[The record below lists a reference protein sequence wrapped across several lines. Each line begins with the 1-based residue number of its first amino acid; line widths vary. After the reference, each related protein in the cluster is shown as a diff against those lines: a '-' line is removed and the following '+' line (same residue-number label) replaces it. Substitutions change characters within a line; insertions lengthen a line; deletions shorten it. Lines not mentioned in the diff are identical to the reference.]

1 MISDRKETGI
11 KYLFY
16 LTRSKI
22 MNKSRL
28 EPLAPLTGVV
38 SVVLVIFGA
47 IVISNY
53 DYLPPAEKVADFL
66 NNNPTRIS
74 TGAYLSSISAFFLIW
89 FAGSL
94 RSALIL
100 RESGTGR
107 LSTVAFGGGV
117 AAAVAMGTSFT
128 AILSA
133 GLRAGAPGG
142 ITPIGAVTMFDFWG
156 QVMGQM
162 FAISL
167 AVLIGA
173 TAVISLRTTF
183 FPMWFGWTSVLIA
196 VGLQPPL
203 RTLYFFPQ
211 WCGWLWSVSGC
222 I

>member
-1 MISDRKETGI
+1 ME
-11 KYLFY
+11 
-16 LTRSKI
+16 
-22 MNKSRL
+22 KSFL
-28 EPLAPLTGVV
+28 ERLAPLTGLV
-38 SVVLVIFGA
+38 SVVLIIIGA
-47 IVISNY
+47 VVISNY
-53 DYLPPAEKVADFL
+53 DYLPPAEEVADYL
-66 NNNPTRIS
+66 NGNPTRVS
-74 TGAYLSSISAFFLIW
+74 TGAYIASISAFFLIW
-89 FAGSL
+89 FAGSV
-94 RSALIL
+94 RSALIE
-100 RESGTGR
+100 REGGIGR

-173 TAVISLRTTF
+173 AAVVSLRTSM
-183 FPMWFGWTSVLIA
+183 FPAWFGWASALVAFGLLTPFAYFVLAFA
-196 VGLQPPL
+196 VVWLSL
-203 RTLYFFPQ
+203 VSIWLYIRGASLGEP
-211 WCGWLWSVSGC
+211 STVVES